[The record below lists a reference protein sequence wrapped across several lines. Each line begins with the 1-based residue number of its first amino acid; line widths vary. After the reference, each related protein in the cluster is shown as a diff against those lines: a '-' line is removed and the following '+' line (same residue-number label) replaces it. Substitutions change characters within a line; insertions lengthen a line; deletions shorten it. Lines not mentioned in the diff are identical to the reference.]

1 MMVSSPRAQQHS
13 TRAVFFIFGFALAA
27 WAPIIPFVKARAGL
41 DAAVLGM
48 VLLCLGTGSL
58 IAMPVAGAL
67 TARHGCRKV
76 LIATALLICATLPAL
91 SLVESTWLLA
101 VTLFCFGAVLGAMDC
116 TMNMQAVMVERD
128 CAKAMMSGFHGF
140 YSIGAFAGAAAVT
153 ALLSAGAAPWFAC
166 LAVVA
171 VILGLFGL
179 FSRHWRTDRVSQD
192 APIFALP
199 KGVVLFIGAL
209 CLIVFLAEGS
219 MLDWSA
225 VFLHEQRGVAV
236 SHAGLGFAVF
246 SSTMTVTRLLGDGLV
261 QRLGRVRTVAMGGVC
276 AFAGFLMATLVPA
289 WEAALPGYV
298 LVGLGCAN
306 IVPVLFSLAG
316 RQKDMPENLAI
327 PAITTMGYAGV
338 LAGPALI
345 GFVAHSTSLRTA
357 FTAVAI
363 SMLLVATSARWLKV

>member
-1 MMVSSPRAQQHS
+1 MMVSSLRAQQHS
-13 TRAVFFIFGFALAA
+13 TRAVFFILGFALAA

-41 DAAVLGM
+41 DAAVLGL

-58 IAMPVAGAL
+58 IAMPLAGAL
-67 TARHGCRKV
+67 AARHGCRKV
-76 LIATALLICATLPAL
+76 LIATALPICATLPAL
-91 SLVESTWLLA
+91 SLAESTWLLA

-128 CAKAMMSGFHGF
+128 SGKAMMSGFHGF
-140 YSIGAFAGAAAVT
+140 YSVGAFAGAAAMT
-153 ALLSAGAAPWFAC
+153 TLLSMGAAPWVAC
-166 LAVVA
+166 LAVDA
-171 VILGLFGL
+171 VVLGLFAL
-179 FSRHWRTDRVSQD
+179 SSRHWRTDRASQD
-192 APIFALP
+192 APIFAIP
-199 KGVVLFIGAL
+199 RGVVLFIGTL

-225 VFLHEQRGVAV
+225 VFLHEQRGVRVA
-236 SHAGLGFAVF
+236 HAGLGFAVF

-261 QRLGRVRTVAMGGVC
+261 QRLGRVRTVALGAVC
-276 AFAGFLMATLVPA
+276 AFAGFLTATLVPA
-289 WEAALPGYV
+289 WEAALAGYA

-316 RQKDMPENLAI
+316 QQKDMPESLAI

-345 GFVAHSTSLRTA
+345 GFLAHSTSLITA
-357 FTAVAI
+357 FTAVAVG
-363 SMLLVATSARWLKV
+363 MLLVAMSTRWLKV